1 MKIPKPCC
9 LSPGDFTD
17 VEQFFA
23 ITIIFKSMSFS
34 VFTLAWPIET
44 VPQSKLRGPLLCSS
58 GFLLWADHK
67 EAFFAGNDLLNSL
80 VKYPSNIPHSPV
92 WCFCL
97 QLWASLCYC
106 FQLWIHS
113 FIVYSC
119 CLEQSV
125 LSDWVLRSK
134 SDVYVYTSI
143 LKLKSIEVLTSVL
156 PKYCNHHNKSFFEF
170 TKSC

>member
-1 MKIPKPCC
+1 MKIPKPYC

-80 VKYPSNIPHSPV
+80 VKYPSNIPYSPV
-92 WCFCL
+92 WCFSFTTLGKSLLQFSALNSFLHCL
-97 QLWASLCYC
+97 FL
-106 FQLWIHS
+106 
-113 FIVYSC
+113 
-119 CLEQSV
+119 
-125 LSDWVLRSK
+125 
-134 SDVYVYTSI
+134 
-143 LKLKSIEVLTSVL
+143 L
-156 PKYCNHHNKSFFEF
+156 PGTIRLVWLGFA
-170 TKSC
+170 